1 MKIKNK
7 IINLFTKE
15 KIRINQKL
23 EKIQFNVIKKVIAII
38 LCVLCYKFAT
48 YIKFKKT
55 SVYIMDLNEKF
66 SLKNTNPKS
75 NNIKV
80 ALCTMGKKENL
91 YVSEF
96 VGYHLKIGI
105 DHIFIYDDNDPKE
118 ERMSDAIPIEYKN
131 KTTVIENIKKMNLN
145 NQPDTFT
152 HCYQNNINK
161 FNWFVMIDMD
171 EFVYIVNGTIKDYLS
186 NNKFNK
192 CDFIRLH
199 WVSTND
205 NGLVHYDNRS
215 LFERFKPPY
224 FIDTS
229 IKTVVKG
236 NIPKLKY
243 WVHSPDFSP
252 GRNISCIN
260 TGDLFNGHYH
270 KEGCRKIN
278 IEKSFI
284 IHFRYKST
292 EEFIAKYKRGMSNW
306 FGNRKNEVSVLNR
319 KLDEY
324 FEQNEITLE
333 KLDYVERELNISLLY
348 YRIKY
353 YVLKFSILFY

>member
-7 IINLFTKE
+7 IIKLFTKE
-15 KIRINQKL
+15 KIKIKQNLKI
-23 EKIQFNVIKKVIAII
+23 IQFNVVKKVFFII

-48 YIKFKKT
+48 YINFKKT

-66 SLKNTNPKS
+66 NLKNKNPKS

-96 VGYHLKIGI
+96 VGYHLKLGI

-118 ERMSDAIPIEYKN
+118 ERISDAIPSEYKN
-131 KTTVIENIKKMNLN
+131 KTTVFENIKKMNLN
-145 NQPDTFT
+145 NQPDSFT

-161 FNWFVMIDMD
+161 FDWFIIIDMD
-171 EFVYIVNGTIKDYLS
+171 EFVYIVNGTLKDYLVD
-186 NNKFNK
+186 NKFNK

-224 FIDTS
+224 FKDNAVKNI
-229 IKTVVKG
+229 IKG

-243 WVHSPDFSP
+243 WVHCPKVSPE
-252 GRNISCIN
+252 RNISCIN
-260 TGDLFNGHYH
+260 TGDLFDGNFYS
-270 KEGCRKIN
+270 ELYPKIN
-278 IEKSFI
+278 VEQSFI

-292 EEFIAKYKRGMSNW
+292 EEFIAKYKKGLGNW
-306 FGNRKNEVSVLNR
+306 FGNRENEVSVLNR

-324 FEQNEITLE
+324 FELNEITLE
-333 KLDYVERELNISLLY
+333 KLDYVEKELNMSLLY
-348 YRIKY
+348 YRMKY
-353 YVLKFSILFY
+353 YLLKFSVLFY

>member
-1 MKIKNK
+1 METKKK
-7 IINLFTKE
+7 IISLVKKE
-15 KIRINQKL
+15 KKDSKKKLNLIRFHFLK
-23 EKIQFNVIKKVIAII
+23 KIFTII
-38 LCVLCYKFAT
+38 LCIFCYKLVT
-48 YIKFKKT
+48 YINFKIS

-66 SLKNTNPKS
+66 NLKNKNPKS

-91 YVSEF
+91 YVNEF

-105 DHIFIYDDNDPKE
+105 DHIFIYDDNGPNE
-118 ERMSDAIPIEYKN
+118 EKIKDAISIEYKN
-131 KTTVIENIKKMNLN
+131 RTTIIENLKEMKLGC
-145 NQPDTFT
+145 QPDSFT
-152 HCYQNNINK
+152 HCYKNNIKK
-161 FNWFVMIDMD
+161 FDWFIMIDMD
-171 EFVYIVNGTIKDYLS
+171 EFVYIVNGTLKDYLA

-199 WVSTND
+199 WVTTND

-229 IKTVVKG
+229 IKTIVKG
-236 NIPKLKY
+236 NIPNLKY
-243 WVHSPDFSP
+243 WVHSPKLSP
-252 GRNISCIN
+252 ERNISCIN
-260 TGDLFNGHYH
+260 TGDLFNGKYYS
-270 KEGCRKIN
+270 EGSHKIN
-278 IEKSFI
+278 VEKSFV

-292 EEFIAKYKRGMSNW
+292 EEFIVKYKRGLSNW

-324 FEQNEITLE
+324 FEQNEITVE
-333 KLDYVERELNISLLY
+333 KLNYVEKELNINLLY

-353 YVLKFSILFY
+353 YILKFSILFY

>member
-1 MKIKNK
+1 
-7 IINLFTKE
+7 
-15 KIRINQKL
+15 
-23 EKIQFNVIKKVIAII
+23 
-38 LCVLCYKFAT
+38 
-48 YIKFKKT
+48 
-55 SVYIMDLNEKF
+55 MDLKEKF
-66 SLKNTNPKS
+66 SLKNKNPKS

-91 YVSEF
+91 YVNEF

-105 DHIFIYDDNDPKE
+105 DHIFIYDDNGPNE
-118 ERMSDAIPIEYKN
+118 ERMSDAIPFEYKN
-131 KTTVIENIKKMNLN
+131 KTTVYENIKKMSLN
-145 NQPDTFT
+145 NQADSFT
-152 HCYQNNINK
+152 HCYQNNIKK
-161 FNWFVMIDMD
+161 FDWLVMIDMD
-171 EFVYIVNGTIKDYLS
+171 EFVYIVNGTLKDYLV

-199 WVSTND
+199 WVTTND

-215 LFERFKPPY
+215 LFQRFKPPY
-224 FIDTS
+224 FKDRS
-229 IKTVVKG
+229 IKSIVKG

-243 WVHSPDFSP
+243 WVHSPKFSP
-252 GRNISCIN
+252 ERNISCIN
-260 TGDLFNGHYH
+260 TGDLFDGVYTSEGSH
-270 KEGCRKIN
+270 KVN
-278 IEKSFI
+278 VEKSFV

-292 EEFIAKYKRGMSNW
+292 EEFIAKYKKGLSNW
-306 FGNRKNEVSVLNR
+306 FGNKEYELSVLNR

-333 KLDYVERELNISLLY
+333 KLDYVEKELNKSLLY